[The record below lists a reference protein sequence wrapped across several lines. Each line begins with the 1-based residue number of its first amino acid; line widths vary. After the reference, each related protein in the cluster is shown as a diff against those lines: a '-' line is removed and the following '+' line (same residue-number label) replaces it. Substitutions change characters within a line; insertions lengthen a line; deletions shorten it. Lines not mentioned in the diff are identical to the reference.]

1 MQKKNT
7 ILIHVFGWAMWIL
20 STLSVNSLLS
30 RPANKLATL
39 ANFVPNIILF
49 YTVYVLV
56 YKRYFGKMK
65 TVPVALLLIA
75 TAFPIFHVLR
85 ISLVSLVIDPAY
97 LKPGAFFANDPI
109 AISLA
114 FYIQYAMFSFA
125 YWIAQSDIKRQK
137 RIIELEQ
144 ENHRLEKQ
152 QLITELNFIKAQ
164 INPHFL
170 YNTLNALYAQ
180 ARPHSDHLADN
191 IMKLSDIMR
200 YSLESVDCDKGTV
213 HLRKE
218 LEHLKT
224 LIEIHQLRFSNTLCI
239 DFSVNG
245 HLDGQ
250 VVPPLSLITAVENA
264 FKYGDLKD
272 PAHPVKIKV
281 DIAPNLIHFYC
292 FNKKKKGSI
301 EKTHGIGIDNMKR
314 RLDVAFQEKYELT
327 TRNEP
332 DYYTFELTVVN

>member
-1 MQKKNT
+1 MLKKNT
-7 ILIHVFGWAMWIL
+7 ILIHVFSWAMWIL

-30 RPANKLATL
+30 RPANKLVAL

-49 YTVYVLV
+49 YAVYWLI
-56 YKRYFGKMK
+56 YKRYLRKMK
-65 TVPVALLLIA
+65 TVPVALLLIVF
-75 TAFPIFHVLR
+75 AFPIFHVLR
-85 ISLVSLVIDPAY
+85 ITLSWMVIDPSRITPHAY
-97 LKPGAFFANDPI
+97 YDNDPI

-144 ENHRLEKQ
+144 DNHRLEKQ

-200 YSLESVDCDKGTV
+200 YSLESVDCDRGTV
-213 HLRKE
+213 KLRKE

-239 DFSVNG
+239 DFSING
-245 HLDGQ
+245 QLDGQ

-281 DIAPNLIHFYC
+281 DVAPDLIHFYC
-292 FNKKKKGSI
+292 YNKKKKGSI

-314 RLDVAFQEKYELT
+314 RLDVAFQHKYELT

>member
-1 MQKKNT
+1 MLKKNT

-20 STLSVNSLLS
+20 SMLSVNLLLS
-30 RPANKLATL
+30 RPANKLVTL

-49 YTVYVLV
+49 YAVYWLI
-56 YKRYFGKMK
+56 YKRYFRKTK

-75 TAFPIFHVLR
+75 LLFPIFHVLR
-85 ISLVSLVIDPAY
+85 ITLSLLVIDPSRIAPHAY
-97 LKPGAFFANDPI
+97 YDNDPI

-125 YWIAQSDIKRQK
+125 YWLAQSDIKRQK

-152 QLITELNFIKAQ
+152 HLITELNFIKAQ

-200 YSLESVDCDKGTV
+200 YSLESVDCEKGTV

-272 PAHPVKIKV
+272 PAHPVKIKI
-281 DIAPNLIHFYC
+281 DIAPDLVHFYC

-314 RLDVAFQEKYELT
+314 RLDVAFQHKYELT

-332 DYYTFELTVVN
+332 EYYTFELTVVN

>member
-1 MQKKNT
+1 MLKKNT

-30 RPANKLATL
+30 KPANKLATL
-39 ANFVPNIILF
+39 ANFVPNIVLF
-49 YTVYVLV
+49 YVMYALI
-56 YKRYFGKMK
+56 YKRYFRQMNA
-65 TVPVALLLIA
+65 VPVALLLVA
-75 TAFPIFHVLR
+75 LGFPIFHVLR
-85 ISLVSLVIDPAY
+85 ISLLSLVIGGPNISLQTY
-97 LKPGAFFANDPI
+97 YANDPI

-125 YWIAQSDIKRQK
+125 YWIAQSALKRQK

-200 YSLESVDCDKGTV
+200 YSLESVDFEQGTV
-213 HLRKE
+213 QLRKE
-218 LEHLKT
+218 LEH
-224 LIEIHQLRFSNTLCI
+224 LRFSNTLCI
-239 DFSVNG
+239 DFSING
-245 HLDGQ
+245 HIDGH

-272 PAHPVKIKV
+272 PSHPVKIKV
-281 DIAPNLIHFYC
+281 DIASDLIHFYC

-314 RLDVAFQEKYELT
+314 RLDVAFQHKYELKT
-327 TRNEP
+327 KNEP
-332 DYYTFELTVVN
+332 EYYTFELTVVN

>member
-1 MQKKNT
+1 
-7 ILIHVFGWAMWIL
+7 MWIL

-30 RPANKLATL
+30 KPANKLPTL
-39 ANFVPNIILF
+39 VNFVPNIILF
-49 YTVYVLV
+49 YAVYTLV
-56 YKRYFGKMK
+56 YKRYFSKWK
-65 TVPVALLLIA
+65 TVPISLLMIAL
-75 TAFPIFHVLR
+75 AFPIFHLVRLSLL
-85 ISLVSLVIDPAY
+85 SLVMSPQHITLQTY
-97 LKPGAFFANDPI
+97 YANDPI

-137 RIIELEQ
+137 RIRELEQ
-144 ENHRLEKQ
+144 ENYRLEKQ
-152 QLITELNFIKAQ
+152 QLMTELNFIKAQ

-200 YSLESVDCDKGTV
+200 YSLESVDFEQGTV
-213 HLRKE
+213 QLRKE

-239 DFSVNG
+239 EFSVNG

-250 VVPPLSLITAVENA
+250 EVPPLSLITAVENA

-272 PAHPVKIKV
+272 PAHPVKIIV
-281 DIAPNLIHFYC
+281 DIEPNLIRFHC
-292 FNKKKKGSI
+292 SNKKKKGSI

-314 RLDVAFQEKYELT
+314 RLDVAFQDKYELS
-327 TRNEP
+327 TRNDP
-332 DYYTFELTVVN
+332 NYYTFELTVLN